1 MRILHSRL
9 WDSWRRTTGRAVAST
24 LWAGCVLL
32 SGPAHAQELAAEPAP
47 APGVEPAPAV
57 EPAPPIVAAPRP
69 APAPAAEQA
78 PPPPAE
84 PAAERAPEPA
94 SEPASDPTDVRI
106 HAFVSQGVIKTTG
119 RNYLTTS
126 SKRGSV
132 EFSEVGLNFTS
143 NLSPDLR
150 VGVQVFAHEL
160 GPLGNY
166 TPTFDWYYLDYRF
179 RDWLGVRAGRT
190 KIPFGLY
197 NDSADVDAARVPILL
212 PQSVYPIDHRDY
224 LLAQNGAELYGNQR
238 LGPVGQI
245 EYRAY
250 GGTLNLATPTS
261 DQPGI
266 TVDGYEMPYVYGG
279 RLLWLT
285 PLEGLTAAASY
296 QALRF
301 DWDYHIAP
309 ELIPIFQ
316 SVGLVPPGFAG
327 TLPVQF
333 RVKLW
338 VTSLEY
344 QSGDLTVAAEYS
356 RWIGSFD
363 SQAPALLPPHVV
375 NERYY
380 GMVSY
385 HVTPWFTPG
394 AYYSVYYENVEHRD
408 ARKDYQRD
416 LALSVRF
423 DLTRNWLLKL
433 EGHWMNGTLALEPS
447 LNDGTARQAMDKNW
461 SAFLAKTT
469 AYF

>member
-1 MRILHSRL
+1 M
-9 WDSWRRTTGRAVAST
+9 
-24 LWAGCVLL
+24 
-32 SGPAHAQELAAEPAP
+32 
-47 APGVEPAPAV
+47 
-57 EPAPPIVAAPRP
+57 
-69 APAPAAEQA
+69 
-78 PPPPAE
+78 
-84 PAAERAPEPA
+84 
-94 SEPASDPTDVRI
+94 DVKI
-106 HAFVSQGVIKTTG
+106 HAFVSQGFIKTTG
-119 RNYLTTS
+119 SNYLAS

-132 EFSEVGLNFTS
+132 DFTEVGLNFTT

-150 VGVQVFAHEL
+150 VGVQLFAHDL

-179 RDWLGVRAGRT
+179 WDWLGVRAGRT

-212 PQSVYPIDHRDY
+212 PQSLYPSDHRDY
-224 LLAQNGAELYGNQR
+224 LLAQTGAELYGNQR

-250 GGTLNLATPTS
+250 GGTLNLTAPPPPL
-261 DQPGI
+261 PGI
-266 TVDGYEMPYVYGG
+266 TIDNVEMPYVYGG

-301 DWDYHIAP
+301 DWNYHFAP
-309 ELIPIFQ
+309 ELIPVFQ
-316 SVGLVPPGFAG
+316 SIGFLPAGFTG

-344 QSGDLTVAAEYS
+344 QLGDLLVAAEYG
-356 RWIGSFD
+356 RWIGTFN
-363 SQAPALLPPHVV
+363 SQAPALLPPHTT

-394 AYYSVYYENVEHRD
+394 AYYSVYYPNVEHRD
-408 ARKDYQRD
+408 SRKDYQRD
-416 LALSVRF
+416 LALSARF
-423 DLTRNWLLKL
+423 DLTKNWLLKL
-433 EGHWMNGTLALEPS
+433 EGHWMNGTAALEPS
-447 LNDGTARQAMDKNW
+447 LNDGKDVQRLDKSW
-461 SAFLAKTT
+461 AAFLAKTT

>member
-1 MRILHSRL
+1 MHSRL
-9 WDSWRRTTGRAVAST
+9 RDSWRRTTGRVVAFT
-24 LWAGCVLL
+24 LWAGCSLL
-32 SGPAHAQELAAEPAP
+32 LCAPAQAQEVVPSVAVEPAQETAAEPASD
-47 APGVEPAPAV
+47 AP
-57 EPAPPIVAAPRP
+57 
-69 APAPAAEQA
+69 
-78 PPPPAE
+78 
-84 PAAERAPEPA
+84 
-94 SEPASDPTDVRI
+94 DVRV

-119 RNYLTTS
+119 RNYLMGN
-126 SKRGSV
+126 SKRGSA
-132 EFSEVGLNFTS
+132 EFSEVGLNFTG
-143 NLSPDLR
+143 NLLPDLR
-150 VGVQVFAHEL
+150 VGVQLFAHEL

-197 NDSADVDAARVPILL
+197 NDSADIDAARVPILL

-224 LLAQNGAELYGNQR
+224 LLAQTGAELYGNQR
-238 LGPVGQI
+238 LGPAGQI

-250 GGTLNLATPTS
+250 GGTLNLATPSS
-261 DQPGI
+261 DVPGI
-266 TVDGYEMPYVYGG
+266 TVSGLDMPYVFGG

-301 DWDYHIAP
+301 DWDYHFAP
-309 ELIPIFQ
+309 ELVPVFQ
-316 SVGLVPPGFAG
+316 SVGLLPAGNTG

-338 VTSLEY
+338 VASLEY
-344 QSGDLTVAAEYS
+344 QAGDLSVAAEYS
-356 RWIGSFD
+356 RWIGAFK

-394 AYYSVYYENVEHRD
+394 AYYSVYYDNVEHRD

-423 DLTRNWLLKL
+423 DLNRYWLLKL